1 MPGVSMRQML
11 EAGVHFGHQ
20 TRFWNPKMAPF
31 IFGERNKIHIINL
44 EKTQPLYADAAN
56 FVKSVI
62 ADGGNVLFV
71 GTKRSAREAVQR
83 EALRSGQPFV
93 NQRWLGGMLTNFKT
107 IRQSIKRLGEIT
119 ELATSGALDK
129 RGKKE
134 ATQLRREMDKLE
146 RSLGGIK
153 NMESLPDAMFVVD
166 VGHEKIAIH
175 EARKLGIPVVAIV
188 DTNCSPDGIDYV
200 IPGNDDAMRAI
211 QLYATGMADAV
222 IEGKES
228 VPTVAV
234 GEDEFVELDEAGNP
248 RKKAARGG
256 RPVRRRMSARKLPL
270 GAVLSLSRLRAS
282 RRLSWL
288 RTSKTMIWTS
298 RMQQSLQPQ
307 SEFPGRSREHRP
319 SAHWWWCAGAVRAVA
334 VELPARAI
342 GLYRRVCAAILAGSR
357 HVTPCE
363 ELGAAHDMTI
373 TADAVKQLR
382 ERTGAGMMECK
393 KALVET
399 KGDLDAAAELMRKQ
413 GLAKADKKAARVA
426 AEGWSSSRNRRTATR
441 LRWSRSIARRTS
453 SPASRTSAAS
463 PRRSPRRR
471 WRPVPCRWR
480 PLLAARLGSG
490 ETIEER
496 RRALVAKIGENISVR
511 RSVVLSSDGNLGA
524 YVHGTR
530 IGALVAVRGGDAT
543 LAHDLAMHVA
553 ASNPKYRTMADVP
566 ADVIAKEREI
576 LTEQAQGEGK
586 PPEIVAK
593 MVEGR
598 LRKSLGEITLL
609 GQPFVKDPDVTIEKL
624 LKGAKAEII
633 AFERFEVG
641 AGIERS
647 RMTSWPR

>member
-44 EKTQPLYADAAN
+44 EKTQPLYTEAAN

-62 ADGGNVLFV
+62 SDGGNVLFV

-119 ELATSGALDK
+119 DLATSGALDK

-256 RPVRRRMSARKLPL
+256 RPR
-270 GAVLSLSRLRAS
+270 
-282 RRLSWL
+282 
-288 RTSKTMIWTS
+288 
-298 RMQQSLQPQ
+298 PQ
-307 SEFPGRSREHRP
+307 
-319 SAHWWWCAGAVRAVA
+319 AAVR
-334 VELPARAI
+334 
-342 GLYRRVCAAILAGSR
+342 
-357 HVTPCE
+357 
-363 ELGAAHDMTI
+363 
-373 TADAVKQLR
+373 
-382 ERTGAGMMECK
+382 
-393 KALVET
+393 
-399 KGDLDAAAELMRKQ
+399 
-413 GLAKADKKAARVA
+413 KKAAARRRPVAVPTPAGVEATELVADVDDDLDVEDPAVA
-426 AEGWSSSRNRRTATR
+426 AAVVGIPPVAPASTDRRPSSG
-441 LRWSRSIARRTS
+441 ARRGGGKGGGGG
-453 SPASRTSAAS
+453 RG
-463 PRRSPRRR
+463 
-471 WRPVPCRWR
+471 
-480 PLLAARLGSG
+480 AR
-490 ETIEER
+490 
-496 RRALVAKIGENISVR
+496 
-511 RSVVLSSDGNLGA
+511 D
-524 YVHGTR
+524 
-530 IGALVAVRGGDAT
+530 
-543 LAHDLAMHVA
+543 
-553 ASNPKYRTMADVP
+553 
-566 ADVIAKEREI
+566 
-576 LTEQAQGEGK
+576 
-586 PPEIVAK
+586 
-593 MVEGR
+593 
-598 LRKSLGEITLL
+598 
-609 GQPFVKDPDVTIEKL
+609 
-624 LKGAKAEII
+624 
-633 AFERFEVG
+633 
-641 AGIERS
+641 
-647 RMTSWPR
+647 